1 MKFGLCAASR
11 EVAVLHTIPC
21 DYLEVNVQRF
31 LVPEQAPDVFADN
44 WRQART
50 LPIPIDAAN
59 SLLPPDMV
67 LIETPQRAMD
77 AARLER
83 YMKTTLE
90 RAAQVGIR
98 VIVFGSGSA
107 RACPAGVDH
116 GEAVRHIAEHLATWS
131 GWGHDHGVQIALEPL
146 RYDETNT
153 LNTVAEGGALV
164 QRLVSSGVTLLAD
177 LYHMACNGEPADAL
191 LPWAPLLSHVHVAEH
206 RDRAAPGR
214 YGDDFRP
221 YFAALHQA
229 GYDRRISIECRWQDL
244 AREAGPA
251 IATLKE
257 QWSVSPG
264 KSGGGL

>member
-1 MKFGLCAASR
+1 MKFGLCAAYR
-11 EVAVLHTIPC
+11 DVAALDPIPC

-50 LPIPIDAAN
+50 LPIPIEAAN
-59 SLLPPDMV
+59 GLLPSDMV
-67 LIETPQRAMD
+67 LIETAQRAMD
-77 AARLER
+77 AGRLER

-98 VIVFGSGSA
+98 VIVFGSGGA
-107 RACPAGVDH
+107 RACPAGFDH
-116 GEAVRHIAEHLATWS
+116 AEAVRRIGERVATWS
-131 GWGHDHGVQIALEPL
+131 AWARDHGVQIALEPL
-146 RYDETNT
+146 RYEETNM

-164 QRLVSSGVTLLAD
+164 RSIAASGATLLAD
-177 LYHMACNGEPADAL
+177 LYHMACNGESADDL
-191 LPWAPLLSHVHVAEH
+191 LPWAALLSHVHVAER

-221 YFAALHQA
+221 YFAALRQA

-244 AREAGPA
+244 ARQAGSA

-257 QWSVSPG
+257 QWSASA
-264 KSGGGL
+264 GGAG